1 MSADDT
7 PRLARPPMTAQSVIR
22 SQSRQPLQRI
32 ANPAR
37 TRTC

>member
-1 MSADDT
+1 MSTDDT
-7 PRLARPPMTAQSVIR
+7 PRLARSSMAAQSVIR
-22 SQSRQPLQRI
+22 SESGQPLQRI

>member
-1 MSADDT
+1 MSDDGT
-7 PRLARPPMTAQSVIR
+7 PRLARSPMSAQSVIR
-22 SQSRQPLQRI
+22 SESGQPPQRI